1 MFLIGLP
8 RRKWVRPA
16 RGPHLSAPAARV
28 VVPRGW
34 KVMANVLDDAMSPQ
48 TVLVRC
54 LTNRV
59 APDVGPKDRDIDER
73 LWHQCSCAANLAART
88 RRVLTIRA
96 DTNGDV
102 WDGEIGALTG
112 D

>member
-8 RRKWVRPA
+8 RREMGQARAGPA
-16 RGPHLSAPAARV
+16 PQRARRRV
-28 VVPRGW
+28 VVPHGW

-73 LWHQCSCAANLAART
+73 LWHLCSCAANLAART

>member
-1 MFLIGLP
+1 
-8 RRKWVRPA
+8 
-16 RGPHLSAPAARV
+16 
-28 VVPRGW
+28 
-34 KVMANVLDDAMSPQ
+34 MANVLDDAMSPH

-59 APDVGPKDRDIDER
+59 ARDIDER
-73 LWHQCSCAANLAART
+73 LWHRCACAANLAART

-102 WDGEIGALTG
+102 WDGEIGALTS